1 MNFRK
6 IIQNDYVKKFQL
18 PKIES
23 KIGFVWVIQM
33 P

>member
-6 IIQNDYVKKFQL
+6 IIQNDYTKTFQL
-18 PKIES
+18 LKIEN

-33 P
+33 S